1 MAVISLTEIYKVVSS
16 QKDGVSQRV
25 SLRARYGDKHEI
37 SIQGIPGDIDFT
49 GDVQVHTYHL
59 DGISDEEKDE
69 ANPDEIDIYTKTSEG
84 KTEEVVLYRKD
95 DGGYR
100 HRSEF
105 EEKMTKEKSVGSVIA
120 MAVKMCK
127 DSR

>member
-1 MAVISLTEIYKVVSS
+1 MAVFTLTEIYRVLGS
-16 QKDGVSQRV
+16 QKDGESQQV
-25 SLRARYGDKHEI
+25 FLKAMYGRSEI
-37 SIQGIPGDIDFT
+37 SIQGIPGDIDFA

-69 ANPDEIDIYTKTSEG
+69 ANPDGIDIYTKTSEG
-84 KTEEVVLYRKD
+84 KTEKVVLYRKD
-95 DGGYR
+95 DGGYI

>member
-1 MAVISLTEIYKVVSS
+1 MAVFTLTETYRVLGS
-16 QKDGVSQRV
+16 QKDGESQQV
-25 SLRARYGDKHEI
+25 FLKAMYGRNEI

-59 DGISDEEKDE
+59 SGISDEEKDE

-84 KTEEVVLYRKD
+84 KTEEVVLCRKD